1 MSMVSSQMYVLI
13 RETQNTKK
21 NYFFEEEL
29 YKELFVIERT
39 NAWMDGFRSFSLDL
53 IQQFPIGRGWSYL
66 VFTVIW
72 LNKTHKSQNLNEFNV
87 FSRHEHV
94 HASNDGVNH

>member
-1 MSMVSSQMYVLI
+1 MNEYGIIANVCP
-13 RETQNTKK
+13 NTRNAEHKE

-39 NAWMDGFRSFSLDL
+39 NAWMDGWLSLLLTRFDTT
-53 IQQFPIGRGWSYL
+53 ISNWKGWSYL

-72 LNKTHKSQNLNEFNV
+72 LNETHKSQNLNEFNV

-94 HASNDGVNH
+94 HASNDWS

>member
-1 MSMVSSQMYVLI
+1 LNEYGIIANVCP
-13 RETQNTKK
+13 NTRNAEHKE

-53 IQQFPIGRGWSYL
+53 IQQFPIGRAGVMEL
-66 VFTVIW
+66 
-72 LNKTHKSQNLNEFNV
+72 
-87 FSRHEHV
+87 SRIRSDM
-94 HASNDGVNH
+94 A